1 MTGMVLPVL
10 ALVLGF
16 KLATNDANFCSTL
29 MLVPPVEASLL
40 IVAILAVLNLKG
52 DFDFKDLV
60 NYRKQATACHAM
72 QYVAELLSMRH
83 GGLPAASAI
92 HHFLG
97 LGSDL
102 VRHVANQLDT
112 FVIVT
117 NQRMFLKQADKGFFR
132 LVFAFDVCRFKQIGD
147 QIGQGFN
154 D

>member
-1 MTGMVLPVL
+1 MTVMVLPVL

-52 DFDFKDLV
+52 DFKDLV
-60 NYRKQATACHAM
+60 NYRKQATACHSVK
-72 QYVAELLSMRH
+72 YVAELLSMRH

-92 HHFLG
+92 HPFLG

-102 VRHVANQLDT
+102 VRHVAD
-112 FVIVT
+112 
-117 NQRMFLKQADKGFFR
+117 
-132 LVFAFDVCRFKQIGD
+132 
-147 QIGQGFN
+147 
-154 D
+154 